1 MHNKSVHREKD
12 FHVTSVQQEDWI
24 KSGSKEEGTEESC
37 GGCSQGWSY
46 QCDEC
51 DFAAVK
57 REELKSYVEAVRR
70 YGVINVTS
78 VILQQ

>member
-1 MHNKSVHREKD
+1 MVVKK
-12 FHVTSVQQEDWI
+12 
-24 KSGSKEEGTEESC
+24 GGTEESC
-37 GGCSQGWSY
+37 EGCSQGWSY

>member
-1 MHNKSVHREKD
+1 MHNKSVHRDRD
-12 FHVTSVQQEDWI
+12 FNVTSVQKENW
-24 KSGSKEEGTEESC
+24 GSKEGGTEKSC

-57 REELKSYVEAVRR
+57 REELKSYVDAVRR